1 MEFFLLLVANGLVAG
16 AAYGMIAMGFALIY
30 KATGV
35 VNFAQGELVMLTAY
49 VAFSI
54 AGAVDLG
61 FFPLLAVTVPVAM
74 AIGLALERIFIRP
87 MLGEPLFAVVMVT
100 IGLAVILRGVTIMIW
115 GPDPLDFQAG
125 LSRDVILIG
134 FLPFY
139 PAQLYAIGSL
149 AVLVAAAYAFLRF
162 SRIGIAMRAVAANE
176 KAALLMGVSVQRI
189 HAVAWSLS
197 AAIAAVAGVVFAAN
211 FKLGPDMWFQGL
223 KSFPALILGG
233 LDSVIGAAVGGLV
246 IGVVENLAQGYLGQ
260 GLREIAGFVV
270 IVVILMVR
278 PYGLFGER
286 EIAAASTAASSWSRP
301 RTTAT
306 CPRAPFRR

>member
-1 MEFFLLLVANGLVAG
+1 MDFFLLLVASGLIAG
-16 AAYGMIAMGFALIY
+16 AAYSMIAMGFALIY

-35 VNFAQGELVMLTAY
+35 VNFAQGELAMLTAY
-49 VAFSI
+49 VAFSLSSLL
-54 AGAVDLG
+54 DLG
-61 FFPLLAVTVPVAM
+61 FWPLLAVTIPVAM
-74 AIGLALERIFIRP
+74 AIGLTLERIFIRP
-87 MLGEPLFAVVMVT
+87 MLGEPLFAIVMVT

-115 GPDPLDFQAG
+115 GPDPIDFPAG
-125 LSRDVILIG
+125 LPRDVVMVG
-134 FLPFY
+134 PLPFY
-139 PAQLYAIGSL
+139 LGQLYALGCL
-149 AVLVAAAYAFLRF
+149 ALLVVLSWAFLRY

-176 KAALLMGVSVQRI
+176 TAALLMGVSVKSI

-197 AAIAAVAGVVFAAN
+197 AAIAAVAGILFAIN

-233 LDSVIGAAVGGLV
+233 LDSVLGAAIGGLV

-270 IVVILMVR
+270 IVVILMIR

-286 EIAAASTAASSWSRP
+286 EIERV
-301 RTTAT
+301 
-306 CPRAPFRR
+306 